1 MIKHITNYTLAACI
15 LLCVALL
22 QGCKKDN
29 ADPHDASVPV
39 VVNKFYPTK
48 GGSGTEIL
56 ITGKN
61 FTNDTT
67 NVTVTIGGM
76 EVKVLSC
83 NSTGIMVVVPKKCKS
98 GLLEIKIG
106 SSTVSTSV
114 EPFIYTT
121 TRTVTTLAGSG
132 TPGFANGKGKDAQ
145 FNFSNPDWQRSAGIV
160 VDDKLNVYVADPGN
174 HCIRKIDSA
183 GNVTVLAGNPNV
195 SGYADGKGSAA
206 NFALPYGLA
215 LDAQGNLYSADPAN
229 WDIRKIT
236 PDGEA
241 TAIAWGSAAPWFT
254 AVDPTTQKVYYACYD
269 GGTVVCTDGTTIIS
283 GLAYAGE
290 IAFDNQGNLFLAGY
304 NNNLIKK
311 YTAGTWVGSTI
322 AGTGVYGYVDGA
334 GTMAQFANP
343 WGIAIDADNNLYIA
357 GNPQSWHCPDESVRF
372 IEAGTWK
379 VSTFAG
385 SGTAGY
391 ADGFGSV
398 ALFQSPSG
406 VAVDKNGTVYVLDKM
421 NNCIRKIVSE

>member
-1 MIKHITNYTLAACI
+1 MTRNITKYTLLACI
-15 LLCVALL
+15 LLTLGLL
-22 QGCKKDN
+22 PACKKDN
-29 ADPHDASVPV
+29 ADIHDASMPV

-61 FTNDTT
+61 FTGDTA

-76 EVKVLSC
+76 PVKVLSC

-98 GLLEIKIG
+98 GLIEVKIG
-106 SSTVSTSV
+106 NSTESTSV
-114 EPFIYTT
+114 EPFVYTT
-121 TRTVTTLAGSG
+121 TRTITTLAGNG

-145 FNFSNPDWQRSAGIV
+145 FNFSNPAWMRSAGIA
-160 VDDKLNVYVADPGN
+160 VDDKLNVFVADPGN

-183 GNVTVLAGNPNV
+183 GNVTVFVGNPIA
-195 SGYADGKGSAA
+195 SGYADGKGLAA
-206 NFALPYGLA
+206 NFAIPYGLA
-215 LDAQGNLYSADPAN
+215 LDAQGSLYSSDPAN

-236 PDGEA
+236 PDGTA
-241 TAIAWGSAAPWFT
+241 TTIAWGSAAPWFV
-254 AVDPTTQKVYYACYD
+254 AVDPTTQKVYYATQD
-269 GGTVVCTDGTTIIS
+269 AGTVVCTDGTKILS
-283 GLAYAGE
+283 GLTESGD
-290 IAFDNQGNLFLAGY
+290 IVFDKQGNLYLSGY
-304 NNNLIKK
+304 NTNLIKK
-311 YTAGTWVGSTI
+311 YAAGTWAGTTI
-322 AGTGVYGYVDGA
+322 AGTGVFGYADGA
-334 GTMAQFANP
+334 GSVAQFASP
-343 WGIAIDADNNLYIA
+343 WGIAVDNDNNLYIA
-357 GNPQSWHCPDESVRF
+357 GNSYGWHTPDESIRF

-391 ADGFGSV
+391 ADGMGTA